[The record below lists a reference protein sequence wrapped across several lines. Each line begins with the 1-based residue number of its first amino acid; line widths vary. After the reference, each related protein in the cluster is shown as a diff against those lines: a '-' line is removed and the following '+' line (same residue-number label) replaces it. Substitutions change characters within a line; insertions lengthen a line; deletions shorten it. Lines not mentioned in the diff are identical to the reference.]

1 MKIYNSLSAKLEQF
15 DPVCKGQVGMYL
27 CGPTVYDKGH
37 LGHGRSMVAFDLIR
51 RYFLYKGYQVNFV
64 TNFTDI
70 DDKMIDRAKLE
81 KLSVTELA
89 EKIIPIY
96 ERDFDSLRVLR
107 PTIRPLATA
116 YIDTMLKMIK
126 ELLEK
131 DIAYEIEDDGIYF
144 DVSKF
149 EEYGKLSKQKLDELQ
164 HGVRVEVKELKRN
177 PTDFVLWKYKK
188 EGEPFWQDA
197 DGVVKEGRPG
207 WHIECSAMTYEL
219 LGETFDIHAGG
230 QDLVFPHHECEIA
243 QSECFTGNQMAKYW
257 MHNGFVNIDGEK
269 MSKSLNN
276 FKTLEDVFQVY
287 SPLVVRF
294 LLISTHYRS
303 PIDFNV
309 DSLDQAKASLAR
321 LQDFYW
327 RLVTEKLVKLDN
339 PDFSFEGLVQKA
351 LADFSDSM
359 DADFEISGAI
369 GAVFTFVKKANAS
382 IDKYGL
388 SKADRDLAIEFLQK
402 IDSVLAVLNFE
413 SAEFS
418 DEIVEMITARN
429 LARESKD
436 YATSDEIRDK
446 LAELTVYVFDS
457 PVT

>member
-1 MKIYNSLSAKLEQF
+1 
-15 DPVCKGQVGMYL
+15 
-27 CGPTVYDKGH
+27 
-37 LGHGRSMVAFDLIR
+37 MVVFDLIR
-51 RYFLYKGYQVNFV
+51 RYFIYKGFQVNFV

-70 DDKMIDRAKLE
+70 DDKMIERAGFE
-81 KLSVTELA
+81 KLSVVELA
-89 EKIIPIY
+89 EKIIPMY
-96 ERDFDSLRVLR
+96 EKDFDALRVLR
-107 PTIRPLATA
+107 PSIRPLATA
-116 YIDTMLKMIK
+116 YIDTILTMVKNFLKR
-126 ELLEK
+126 
-131 DIAYEIEDDGIYF
+131 DIAYEIENDGIYF
-144 DVSKF
+144 DVAKF
-149 EEYGKLSKQKLDELQ
+149 KKYGKLSKQKLDELQ
-164 HGVRVEVKELKRN
+164 HGARVAIKDLKRN

-188 EGEPFWQDA
+188 EGEPSWIDS

-207 WHIECSAMTYEL
+207 WHIECSAMTFEL

-243 QSECFTGNQMAKYW
+243 QSECFTGKQMAKYW
-257 MHNGFVNIDGEK
+257 MHNGFVNISGEK

-276 FKTLEDVFQVY
+276 FKTLEDTFELC

-303 PIDFNV
+303 PIDFSA
-309 DSLDQAKASLAR
+309 DSLEQAKVTLNR

-339 PDFSFEGLVQKA
+339 PDFSFSELISTA
-351 LADFSDSM
+351 LDSFEISM

-369 GAVFTFVKKANAS
+369 GAVFSFVKKANAS

-388 SKADRDLAIEFLQK
+388 SKANRDLAIEFLHK

-418 DEIVEMITARN
+418 DEIATLINERNEARK
-429 LARESKD
+429 AKD
-436 YATSDEIRDK
+436 YVRSDEIRDK
-446 LAELTVYVFDS
+446 LNDIGVQTIDTDRGSFYR
-457 PVT
+457 